1 MQFAK
6 ALRPRIQ
13 SGEITCSVRIW
24 RTPHVR
30 VGGRYSLPPGEIEVV
45 SFRGIRRDQI
55 STRLAKRSGF
65 NSVAEL
71 LKVAQHGTGRFVFL
85 VEFVYHSPG

>member
-71 LKVAQHGTGRFVFL
+71 LKVAQHGTGQFVFL